1 MPEAILHTENSHS
14 DVSEKPGQDSLT
26 HPVSPSKVAKLPD
39 DDLIN
44 HNSPKQKSLMGEE
57 NTTEVVSKQEE
68 SPGHSSEEDV
78 GVDEEE
84 DEDEE
89 EDQAA
94 ENESSILPPSVL
106 NQASVIAEHF
116 VSNTRRSSSTMDD
129 VRSLGC
135 PSPRIPSRT
144 GSMLSLGGGGGVGEI
159 QECNRMS
166 NHCSEGLGV
175 PMSHDTEADMIM
187 LSPREDNVFDSSFR
201 RRDSTLSKKD
211 QQLIDKIKYYYEN
224 AEYLDAGF
232 SIKRR
237 ESLTYI
243 PTGLVRSSVTKLNSI
258 PKDDAVEK
266 KTTSGLVG
274 SSVPN
279 SATAPDLSQT
289 LCSERRERLMSSTS
303 CEVLDFGKRRVSE
316 RAEDGSEAFMDSLKG
331 RTRCHSLRDFT
342 APDEEFLP
350 SSEMIKVW
358 QEMEKEHTKTQDE
371 PRGAPRRREA
381 YRLKVASPGM
391 SRKVVTLKATSETD
405 SAEPLMI
412 LEESDLS
419 TISEESSSPSPNKGR
434 GMVLGRSASLNDCLR
449 PLEGPPPERRVLR
462 APVPRV
468 IQLRAEAELDIAKGE
483 PEDNNADAAQSS
495 KVFHL
500 ARKYSQRIKCTKP
513 VVRQRSQETEG
524 TLGKRNLSC
533 VLEERPEKEGGKA
546 CKACVDQGE

>member
-1 MPEAILHTENSHS
+1 M
-14 DVSEKPGQDSLT
+14 
-26 HPVSPSKVAKLPD
+26 SPSEVGKLPD
-39 DDLIN
+39 DDLVT
-44 HNSPKQKSLMGEE
+44 HNSPKHESLIGEE
-57 NTTEVVSKQEE
+57 NTTEAVSKQEE
-68 SPGHSSEEDV
+68 SPGHSSEDDV

-106 NQASVIAEHF
+106 DQASVIAEHF
-116 VSNTRRSSSTMDD
+116 VSTTRRSSSTIDD

-144 GSMLSLGGGGGVGEI
+144 GSMLSLGGGGGGGEI
-159 QECNRMS
+159 QESNRMS
-166 NHCSEGLGV
+166 NHCTEGIGISV
-175 PMSHDTEADMIM
+175 SQDTGSDMIM
-187 LSPREDNVFDSSFR
+187 LSPRDDNVFDSNYR

-211 QQLIDKIKYYYEN
+211 QLLIDKIKYYYEN

-258 PKDDAVEK
+258 PKDNAAEK

-274 SSVPN
+274 SAVPN

-289 LCSERRERLMSSTS
+289 LSSERRERLLSSTS
-303 CEVLDFGKRRVSE
+303 CEVLDFGKQRAFE
-316 RAEDGSEAFMDSLKG
+316 RSEDGSEASLDSFKG
-331 RTRCHSLRDFT
+331 RTRCHSLRDFS
-342 APDEEFLP
+342 AQDDEFLP

-358 QEMEKEHTKTQDE
+358 QEMEKELTKTQDE
-371 PRGAPRRREA
+371 PRGAARRREA

-391 SRKVVTLKATSETD
+391 SKKVATATSRTASETD

-434 GMVLGRSASLNDCLR
+434 GMVLGRSASLNDCLH
-449 PLEGPPPERRVLR
+449 PLEYPPPERRVLR

-468 IQLRAEAELDIAKGE
+468 IQLRAEAELDIPKGE
-483 PEDNNADAAQSS
+483 PEDTSADAAQNS

-513 VVRQRSQETEG
+513 VVRQRNQETEG
-524 TLGKRNLSC
+524 ILGKRSLSC

-546 CKACVDQGE
+546 CLHQGETLYCMCL